1 MPGRGHEA
9 AAKLAEEL
17 KSNPS
22 GPAGGGGA
30 GSKLASNPLHPGLTQ
45 ERLRAM
51 EAEEEVRV
59 WTWSAPPV
67 LRFPILRVSRVTW
80 YHFLETLNN
89 DVSLVKHCS

>member
-22 GPAGGGGA
+22 GPAGGGAA
-30 GSKLASNPLHPGLTQ
+30 GGKLASNPLHPGLTQ

-51 EAEEEVRV
+51 EAEEEVRM
-59 WTWSAPPV
+59 WTWNAPSV
-67 LRFPILRVSRVTW
+67 SSFPYVRVCQ
-80 YHFLETLNN
+80 TLLAYQLFG
-89 DVSLVKHCS
+89 DPKY

>member
-45 ERLRAM
+45 ERLRAR
-51 EAEEEVRV
+51 EAE
-59 WTWSAPPV
+59 
-67 LRFPILRVSRVTW
+67 
-80 YHFLETLNN
+80 
-89 DVSLVKHCS
+89 